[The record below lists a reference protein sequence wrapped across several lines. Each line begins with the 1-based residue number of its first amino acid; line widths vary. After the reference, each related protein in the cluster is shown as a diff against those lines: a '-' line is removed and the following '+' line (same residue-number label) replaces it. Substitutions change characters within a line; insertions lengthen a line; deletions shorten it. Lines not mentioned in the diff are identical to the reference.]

1 VTRVR
6 AVALAGAI
14 LFWVVLGVAASMTDL
29 ALVDAILLAVLLVA
43 VPAMSVAQLP
53 LIEGVKIERLPAYLS
68 SITTLWLIGTA
79 CWFVGTRED
88 GAAALGLV
96 GLPLPAFIGWTLGLT
111 VAALAIIVVFRA
123 AAGWLGVPDSPVLRQ
138 LLPVTPR
145 ERAAFA
151 LLSVAAGTGEE
162 LAYRGYVIPVLTP
175 VLGIGPAA
183 VLSTAVFGIM
193 HGYQGTMGIIR
204 TGLMGA
210 VLVWGFL
217 ASGSLWPP
225 ILAHTF
231 IDLLVGL
238 VFGDR
243 LLIDPAD

>member
-1 VTRVR
+1 
-6 AVALAGAI
+6 
-14 LFWVVLGVAASMTDL
+14 
-29 ALVDAILLAVLLVA
+29 
-43 VPAMSVAQLP
+43 
-53 LIEGVKIERLPAYLS
+53 
-68 SITTLWLIGTA
+68 
-79 CWFVGTRED
+79 
-88 GAAALGLV
+88 
-96 GLPLPAFIGWTLGLT
+96 
-111 VAALAIIVVFRA
+111 
-123 AAGWLGVPDSPVLRQ
+123 VPDSPVLRQ

>member
-1 VTRVR
+1 MTRVR
-6 AVALAGAI
+6 VIASAGAV
-14 LFWVVLGVAASMTDL
+14 LFWVVLGAAVTTTDL
-29 ALVDAILLAVLLVA
+29 ALVDAILLAVLLVV
-43 VPAMSVAQLP
+43 VPAMSMAQLP
-53 LIEGVKIERLPAYLS
+53 LIEGAEIQRLPAYWS

-79 CWFVGTRED
+79 CWFVGTREG

-96 GLPLPAFIGWTLGLT
+96 GLPLPAFVGWTAGLT
-111 VAALAIIVVFRA
+111 VAALAIIAAFRA
-123 AAGWLGVPDSPVLRQ
+123 ASRRMGIPDSTLLRQ

-145 ERAAFA
+145 ERSAFA

-162 LAYRGYVIPVLTP
+162 LAYRGYVIPVLAT
-175 VLGIGPAA
+175 VTGVGPAA

-193 HGYQGTMGIIR
+193 HGYQGTMGIVR

-210 VLVWGFL
+210 VLAWGFL

-225 ILAHTF
+225 ILAHTL

-243 LLIDPAD
+243 LLIDAD